1 MRLIGVCVALALANG
16 FALGSDQPK
25 GRNELR
31 DVRAAR
37 ARRIILIPQENK
49 MVCVARVLDLNDQRF
64 AMGIPECIAEA
75 GGRIVNHTM
84 VERLHW
90 DGPDANGAVTCQW
103 VDENIDY
110 CVRIVPDYDSVDITM
125 TIRNLT
131 GRDWVDVYSFNC
143 LNPVA
148 APDYKDW
155 TLERTYMSKEGSPFR
170 MDGTTRINDGPNKT
184 VQFYLH
190 EDYEN
195 VSPHVTGFKATSPDK
210 TDGSY
215 IVTMSEDGQ
224 SYMAATSP
232 KAAFLFN
239 NLDRCCIHSAPN
251 FGDIRAGGQKTVT
264 VRFYLAYGTLEDFLV
279 RYFTDFP
286 TDIHGVRI
294 KNAAGRVVALMNEAG
309 NLIMPGSLTENST
322 PTGSEGSDVLVKDM
336 NGDIK
341 AAMDSSGNLVLAGSV
356 HEKHGALSPPT
367 GSLVFK
373 EPGGAVVGYISASGD
388 LFLKG
393 EVFGGT

>member
-1 MRLIGVCVALALANG
+1 MGIPESRSGGGDTILRLIGVCVALALANG
-16 FALGSDQPK
+16 FALRSDQPK
-25 GRNELR
+25 GGDELR
-31 DVRAAR
+31 DGRITR

-64 AMGIPECIAEA
+64 AIGIPECIAKA

-84 VERLHW
+84 VEVLHW

-110 CVRIVPDYDSVDITM
+110 FVRIVPDYDSVDITM

-155 TLERTYMSKEGSPFR
+155 TLERTYMSKDGSRFR
-170 MDGTTRINDGPNKT
+170 MDGTTR
-184 VQFYLH
+184 
-190 EDYEN
+190 
-195 VSPHVTGFKATSPDK
+195 
-210 TDGSY
+210 
-215 IVTMSEDGQ
+215 
-224 SYMAATSP
+224 
-232 KAAFLFN
+232 
-239 NLDRCCIHSAPN
+239 
-251 FGDIRAGGQKTVT
+251 
-264 VRFYLAYGTLEDFLV
+264 
-279 RYFTDFP
+279 
-286 TDIHGVRI
+286 
-294 KNAAGRVVALMNEAG
+294 
-309 NLIMPGSLTENST
+309 PG
-322 PTGSEGSDVLVKDM
+322 
-336 NGDIK
+336 

-356 HEKHGALSPPT
+356 HEKQGALSPPT

-373 EPGGAVVGYISASGD
+373 EPAGEVVGYISASGD